1 MDHLSL
7 FYVTSVNLHC
17 LYSIPPPDPSFS
29 CTDGEL
35 RLRDGATE
43 FEGRV
48 EICSNN
54 HFGTVCSFDWDEADA
69 VVACRQLGYSTT
81 SELIGVTSG
90 MISADHLTHR

>member
-48 EICSNN
+48 EICSDNL
-54 HFGTVCSFDWDEADA
+54 FGTICSVGWDGNNAA
-69 VVACRQLGYSTT
+69 VVCGQLGYPTE
-81 SELIGVTSG
+81 SELIVVPSFTTC
-90 MISADHLTHR
+90 ADCLPHG